1 MATQAKHYTAVAIVL
16 HWAIAIAIAGMISL
30 GWWMHEALEQPATQ
44 AQAIAAYQLH
54 KSIGLTILAL
64 SLARLG
70 WRLANPAP
78 PLPTGMKPWERLA
91 ANATHWAFYA
101 LIIIMPLTGWLYV
114 STGWSAHDNRPL
126 EVPTLYFGLFQVP
139 HLFGLSH
146 LAETTRAILA
156 SVIGFTHS
164 KLAWGAIGL
173 TVLHVGA
180 ALKHHF
186 TDKDDVL
193 TRMVPGLKP
202 IAGAAIAEPAPRGR
216 GPALIAGFAAI
227 VLAASAALW
236 AFTHPPAGV
245 AAPPA
250 AVIHSHEDEALEP
263 AADSSRTTEAHDH
276 ADGET
281 AHEHAPPPSPGAPG
295 APAAWRVE
303 RGASAIS
310 FTGMHAGVPFE
321 GRFATW
327 SADIRFDP
335 DNLAASSA
343 RVTIATGSAADGVP
357 LHDQS
362 LPQTEWF
369 DAARHPNA
377 TFQTTSIRARGDG
390 VYEARGVLTIKGRA
404 VDANL
409 PFTLGIAGDRAT
421 MDGTARITRRE
432 ADLGMSS
439 DPDAEYVSAE
449 IAVRVH
455 VEARRAQ

>member
-1 MATQAKHYTAVAIVL
+1 VGTQAQRYTAIAIVL

-70 WRLANPAP
+70 WRLANRPP
-78 PLPTGMKPWERLA
+78 PLPSNMKPWERLA
-91 ANATHWAFYA
+91 ATATHWGFYA
-101 LIIIMPLTGWLYV
+101 LIIVMPLTGWLYV

-139 HLFGLSH
+139 HLFGLSQ
-146 LAETTRAILA
+146 LAETTRALLA
-156 SVIGFTHS
+156 NVIGFTHS

-186 TDKDDVL
+186 ADKDDVL
-193 TRMVPGLKP
+193 TRMVPGLRP
-202 IAGAAIAEPAPRGR
+202 LGGAIAGSAARGR
-216 GPALIAGFAAI
+216 GLALVAGFAAI
-227 VLAASAALW
+227 LLAASAALW
-236 AFTHPPAGV
+236 AFTHPPTGA

-250 AVIHSHEDEALEP
+250 NAIHSHEDEALES
-263 AADSSRTTEAHDH
+263 ADDSSAAIEAHDD

-281 AHEHAPPPSPGAPG
+281 VHEHAVTPSSG

-303 RGASAIS
+303 RGASAIT
-310 FTGMHAGVPFE
+310 FTGVHAGVPFE

-343 RVTIATGSAADGVP
+343 RVTIATGSASDGIA

-369 DAARHPNA
+369 DAANHPNA

-390 VYEARGVLTIKGRA
+390 AYEARGVLTIKGRA
-404 VDANL
+404 IDANL
-409 PFTLGIAGDRAT
+409 PFTLRIAGDRAT
-421 MDGTARITRRE
+421 MDGSARVSRRE
-432 ADLGMSS
+432 ADLGMGS

-449 IAVRVH
+449 IGVRVH

>member
-1 MATQAKHYTAVAIVL
+1 MDRQARRYTAVAIIL
-16 HWAIAIAIAGMISL
+16 HWAIAIAIAGMIAL
-30 GWWMHEALEQPATQ
+30 GWWMHEALEEAATQ

-70 WRLANPAP
+70 WRLANPPP
-78 PLPTGMKPWERLA
+78 PLPSNMKPWERVA
-91 ANATHWAFYA
+91 ATATHWAFYA

-139 HLFGLSH
+139 HLFGLSQ
-146 LAETTRAILA
+146 LAETTRAVLA
-156 SVIGFTHS
+156 NVIGFTHS

-186 TDKDDVL
+186 MDKDDVL
-193 TRMVPGLKP
+193 TRMVPGLGP
-202 IAGAAIAEPAPRGR
+202 LAGAAIAGPAPRGR
-216 GPALIAGFAAI
+216 GPTLVVGFAAI

-236 AFTHPPAGV
+236 AFTHPPTGA

-250 AVIHSHEDEALEP
+250 NVIHSNEGETLEP
-263 AADSSRTTEAHDH
+263 SGDGSRAIEAHDH
-276 ADGET
+276 ADGEA
-281 AHEHAPPPSPGAPG
+281 AHEHAVAPSSG

-303 RGASAIS
+303 RGASAIT
-310 FTGMHAGVPFE
+310 FTGTHAGVSFE
-321 GRFATW
+321 GRFASW

-343 RVTIATGSAADGVP
+343 RVTIATGSASDGIA

-369 DAARHPNA
+369 DAANHPNA
-377 TFQTTSIRARGDG
+377 TFQTTSIRARGDSA
-390 VYEARGVLTIKGRA
+390 YEARGVLTIKGRA
-404 VDANL
+404 IDANL
-409 PFTLGIAGDRAT
+409 PFTLRIAGDRAS
-421 MDGTARITRRE
+421 MDGSARVSRRE
-432 ADLGMSS
+432 ADLGMGS
-439 DPDAEYVSAE
+439 DPDAEYVSAD
-449 IAVRVH
+449 IGIRVH

>member
-1 MATQAKHYTAVAIVL
+1 MTAQAQRYTAVAIVL

-70 WRLANPAP
+70 WRLANPPP
-78 PLPTGMKPWERLA
+78 PLPVGMKAWERLA
-91 ANATHWAFYA
+91 ATATHWAFYFV
-101 LIIIMPLTGWLYV
+101 IIAMPLTGWLYV
-114 STGWSAHDNRPL
+114 STGWSPHDDRPL

-139 HLFGLSH
+139 HPFGLAQLADAARAS
-146 LAETTRAILA
+146 LAELLEF
-156 SVIGFTHS
+156 SHS

-186 TDKDDVL
+186 IDKDDVL
-193 TRMVPGLKP
+193 TRMVPGLRP
-202 IAGAAIAEPAPRGR
+202 LTGAAVAAPAPRGR
-216 GPALIAGFAAI
+216 GPALIAGLAAI

-236 AFTHPPAGV
+236 AFTHPPTGI

-250 AVIHSHEDEALEP
+250 AVIHTHEDETLEP
-263 AADSSRTTEAHDH
+263 ADDGEQAVGGHDH
-276 ADGET
+276 ADSDT
-281 AHEHAPPPSPGAPG
+281 AHEHAVTPPSGAPV
-295 APAAWRVE
+295 AWRVE

-310 FTGMHAGVPFE
+310 FTGVHAGVPFE
-321 GRFATW
+321 GRFADW

-335 DNLAASSA
+335 ANLAASSA
-343 RVTIATGSAADGVP
+343 RVTIATGSASDGIA

-390 VYEARGVLTIKGRA
+390 AYEARGVLTIKGRTL
-404 VDANL
+404 DTNL
-409 PFTLGIAGDRAT
+409 PFTLRISGDRAT
-421 MDGTARITRRE
+421 MDGTARISRRE
-432 ADLGMSS
+432 AELGMGS

-449 IAVRVH
+449 IGIRVH